1 MKNLYFFALSALL
14 GIELFLGI
22 SIAPLIFFP
31 QKFHLDIPLNHFQS
45 GVLMSAIFVRFGYL
59 LLVGSAFGIIYSFWN
74 KNKVLIV
81 ISLLI
86 LGFTGIFVFYCTP
99 LILQAQDL
107 HATLNEEFA
116 EIHSLSEYLIRAI
129 AILQIISLVL
139 LLKDHKR

>member
-1 MKNLYFFALSALL
+1 MKNLYFFVLSALL

-22 SIAPLIFFP
+22 SVAPLIFFP

-45 GVLMSAIFVRFGYL
+45 GILMSAIFVRFGYL
-59 LLVGSAFGIIYSFWN
+59 LLVGSIFGMLYSLWN

-81 ISLLI
+81 FSLLI
-86 LGFTGIFVFYCTP
+86 LCLAGIFVFYCTP

-116 EIHSLSEYLIRAI
+116 KIHSLSEHLIRAI
-129 AILQIISLVL
+129 TILQIISLFL
-139 LLKDHKR
+139 LVKDHKR